1 MTTRERI
8 ERRGM
13 LIRTYVVVFVLGAV
27 VGAFLVFPELAGS
40 TAELVKIAIGYVV
53 VLIICTVL
61 AARVSCPRCQTSLVE
76 YVVTAAQPQS
86 SQVIPNSCPN
96 CGMGFDVEIPTKKGR
111 TP

>member
-13 LIRTYVVVFVLGAV
+13 LIRTYAVVFVLAAV

-40 TAELVKIAIGYVV
+40 TAELVKIAIGYIV
-53 VLIICTVL
+53 VLIICLVL
-61 AARVSCPRCQTSLVE
+61 AARVLCPRCRTSLGE

-96 CGMGFDVEIPTKKGR
+96 CGMGFDIEISPKQER